1 MIVIYNCK
9 SFMLRTLKAAEQK
22 KYVIAVS
29 ENICVKSP
37 VKKIV

>member
-1 MIVIYNCK
+1 MIAIYKCK
-9 SFMLRTLKAAEQK
+9 SFTIRTLKAAEQK

-29 ENICVKSP
+29 DNICVKSQ